1 MVATTEG
8 TRWLA
13 RQTFEQ
19 AHRRG
24 QWGQIIARLFQR
36 QITLLGLDEV
46 RHNVRITNS
55 TDRGIRDISLDAIA
69 GSVSRTRDYT
79 ANFLPLKEHLI
90 ERWSGILLAMEQM
103 ESLPPIE
110 VYKLDDRYYVIDG
123 HHRVSVAK
131 WLGLKEITA
140 HVIEIRTENRGRA
153 EPTMANT
160 PTCWQAAGC

>member
-1 MVATTEG
+1 MVATTQG

-13 RQTFEQ
+13 RQTFER

-46 RHNVRITNS
+46 RRDVRITNS
-55 TDRGIRDISLDAIA
+55 TDRGIRDISLDAIT

-79 ANFLPLKEHLI
+79 ASFLPLKEHLV
-90 ERWSGILLAMEQM
+90 ERWSGILMAMEQM

-110 VYKLDDRYYVIDG
+110 VYKLDEQYYIIDG

-131 WLGLKEITA
+131 WLGFKEITA
-140 HVIEIRTENRGRA
+140 HVIEIQTQNRGRI
-153 EPTMANT
+153 EPRMAAI
-160 PTCWQAAGC
+160 PTCLQATGC